1 MLDNECQCCCTPV
14 KCGMPDELY
23 FRVTGLN
30 YSWTNRPLRAEAP
43 DIPMESERTKCGPC
57 KKPFILCGSGGLCL
71 DLFCSDDGVAG
82 CDDTPLEEGAC
93 DQPAGNVRLP
103 WKCCT
108 RNLVDDGRVYGGQ
121 HCVTSYQCKCSFS
134 NSHLHRWPRDQWTGV
149 GLCADNNHPICQ
161 QYPHICSQPPEP
173 LEITYDGS
181 WRLNDDGSLAE
192 DYLSACVT
200 EQNVSN
206 YAEPGWGRDK
216 EDESTTYHIPLNEKY
231 SFETGFDVNKE
242 CPFNSLGYGELTGT
256 THLYAKDLNN
266 RLTVLKRQVVDMQP
280 SLRPTV
286 ARVRTPPAN
295 TPLINAEL
303 LFELKHFPVWRKDY
317 ELFPGFGVE
326 YESDWFY
333 EVAANGFN
341 WAMWRVD
348 YPCFPTPS
356 PFECTGEPGGLVA
369 PKLKA
374 LAEADASG
382 SGAVISFTLK
392 PLANPVSF
400 EFGPEIPWPGAIY
413 TEGFVHNGSQW
424 YVASIGVEENK
435 GGYGY
440 KVGDKFK
447 FDFYESPLRGG
458 EMRVPLNDTY
468 QRARVTS
475 VAKDGAIT
483 GIELFIL
490 NQEDGE
496 TPAAADVCPTIGAT
510 YARLL
515 PHRYA
520 VARPG
525 TGYVE
530 GDTIVWECS
539 ANEPQGFGR
548 PDHESIGDVARDG
561 VFFFGC
567 TVGKNEDGTENKAR
581 ATVTEVDCRG
591 GIVDWHMCGAIN
603 TFPAVPSPRPL
614 PECGDYNECGI
625 YNDWQYA
632 NQCIYHYSGYIPA
645 RYAYNST
652 WSDTPCFPCCPV
664 GPFPRRYNFKRSRAC
679 GPAYCRFGL
688 TIFQVS
694 VKNRVIIEPPYP
706 GGSLAAAK
714 IVQVVPIPRG
724 ERRLYP
730 RVPLTNRSGARTM
743 GGNYAAG
750 EAAIGTALGF
760 PDSLPQ
766 GPVHLTEGIEI
777 TNAGSGYA
785 RKRDDGTVETK
796 TPDFYVLA
804 VGDHTDGNDI
814 EIEIRG
820 PGKRGRNKC
829 YGHCV
834 VDEDPESDT
843 FGQITDIVIESQGN
857 YYIAHEH
864 DHVWLANAWT
874 DFETYLD
881 YAPAPLPTTDGSIY
895 DPPEDFEF
903 WAEDNCG
910 APILAS
916 WRKRRH
922 SRRRS
927 WGYAV
932 HKDGYHE
939 QPFSAGNAI
948 QTFYF
953 FRYQEQY
960 NRRLTR
966 QQYPTVP
973 LTAHGYPEG
982 TVFATPENALGDYE
996 NIWCKDFCPKALLE
1010 RTYDMVWEQVG
1021 LPYIGGY
1028 NCQPNEDTML
1038 DRRCQITRPPNVFG
1052 DCGIFPQGSSLYVNT
1067 DWVQTWAD
1075 MDSGPIRFE
1084 YRPAD

>member
-1 MLDNECQCCCTPV
+1 M
-14 KCGMPDELY
+14 
-23 FRVTGLN
+23 
-30 YSWTNRPLRAEAP
+30 S
-43 DIPMESERTKCGPC
+43 S
-57 KKPFILCGSGGLCL
+57 
-71 DLFCSDDGVAG
+71 
-82 CDDTPLEEGAC
+82 
-93 DQPAGNVRLP
+93 
-103 WKCCT
+103 
-108 RNLVDDGRVYGGQ
+108 
-121 HCVTSYQCKCSFS
+121 CVTDAANASFF
-134 NSHLHRWPRDQWTGV
+134 
-149 GLCADNNHPICQ
+149 
-161 QYPHICSQPPEP
+161 
-173 LEITYDGS
+173 
-181 WRLNDDGSLAE
+181 
-192 DYLSACVT
+192 
-200 EQNVSN
+200 
-206 YAEPGWGRDK
+206 EPGWGRNYAEEK
-216 EDESTTYHIPLNEKY
+216 KTYHLPLNEKQSHEIGPDIDKIY
-231 SFETGFDVNKE
+231 CGSSRYN
-242 CPFNSLGYGELTGT
+242 ELTGT
-256 THLYAKDLNN
+256 THLYAKDLSN

-286 ARVRTPPAN
+286 ARVRTPPTN

-326 YESDWFY
+326 YESEWFY
-333 EVAANGFN
+333 EYAANGFN

-382 SGAVISFTLK
+382 SGAVLSFTLK

-400 EFGPEIPWPGAIY
+400 ESGPEPPAWEGAIY

-424 YVASIGVEENK
+424 YVASVGVAENG

-440 KVGDKFK
+440 EVGDKFK

-490 NQEDGE
+490 SQENEE
-496 TPAAADVCPTIGAT
+496 TPAAADICPTIGAT

-515 PHRYA
+515 PHRYS

-530 GDTIVWECS
+530 GDTIVWECA

-548 PDHESIGDVARDG
+548 PDHESIGDVVRDG

-581 ATVTEVDCRG
+581 ATITEVDCRG

-614 PECGDYNECGI
+614 PECGENNECGI

-632 NQCIYHYSGYIPA
+632 NQCVYHYSGYIPA
-645 RYAYNST
+645 RYSYNAT
-652 WSDTPCFPCCPV
+652 WTDTPCHPCCPV
-664 GPFPRRYNFKRSRAC
+664 GPFPRRYRNKHSRAC

-688 TIFQVS
+688 TIYQVS

-714 IVQVVPIPRG
+714 IVQVDPIPRG

-730 RVPLTNRSGARTM
+730 RVPTANSSGARTM
-743 GGNYAAG
+743 GGNYASP
-750 EAAIGTALGF
+750 EYTIGTAFGF

-777 TNAGSGYA
+777 TNPGSGYA
-785 RKRDDGTVETK
+785 RQRDDGTVETK
-796 TPDFYVLA
+796 TPNFYVLA
-804 VGDHTDGNDI
+804 VGDRTYGEDI
-814 EIEIRG
+814 ELDIRER
-820 PGKRGRNKC
+820 GKRGKNKC
-829 YGHCV
+829 YGHCL
-834 VDEDPESDT
+834 VDEDPASDT
-843 FGQITDIVIESQGN
+843 FGQITEIVIEAQGN

-874 DFETYLD
+874 DFEPYLD
-881 YAPAPLPTTDGSIY
+881 YAPAPLPQSDGSIY

-903 WAEDNCG
+903 FSEDQCG
-910 APILAS
+910 GPIIAP

-932 HKDGYHE
+932 HKDGYSE
-939 QPFSAGNAI
+939 APFSTSN
-948 QTFYF
+948 YNF
-953 FRYQEQY
+953 FNHNEQY
-960 NRRLTR
+960 DRRLTR

-973 LTAHGYPEG
+973 LTASGYPEG

-996 NIWCKDFCPKALLE
+996 HLWCKDFCPKALLE
-1010 RTYDMVWEQVG
+1010 RTYEMVWEQVG
-1021 LPYIGGY
+1021 IPYIGEY
-1028 NCQPNEDTML
+1028 NCQPSEEEYLN
-1038 DRRCQITRPPNVFG
+1038 RRCQITQPPNIFG
-1052 DCGIFPQGSSLYVNT
+1052 DYSVLPIGDLGSIQT
-1067 DWVQTWAD
+1067 AWVQTWAA
-1075 MDSGPIRFE
+1075 MDNGPIRFE
-1084 YRPAD
+1084 FLRAD